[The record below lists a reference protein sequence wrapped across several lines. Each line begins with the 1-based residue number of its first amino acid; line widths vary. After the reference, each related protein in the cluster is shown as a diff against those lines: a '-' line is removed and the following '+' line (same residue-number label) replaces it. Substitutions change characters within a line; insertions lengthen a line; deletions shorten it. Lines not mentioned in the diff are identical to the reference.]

1 MDDYKKAGYIA
12 GGVIAA
18 LAVMLVFQGISQEP
32 EAPASPGA
40 PGAEGAGEEA
50 EAPAPPAAA
59 EPEAEDGP
67 EAAEEPEE
75 IAVIETTMGTIE
87 VELDREHAPATV
99 ENFVRYV
106 NEGFYDGT
114 VFHRVIESF
123 MIQGGGFTPG
133 GEQKETRSPIPLE
146 SQNGLSNTRGAIA
159 MARTYVPDSATSQF
173 YINVVDNGGMLD
185 YAPGN
190 PGYAVFGKVVSGM
203 EVVDAIKSV
212 PTGTRGQNADWP
224 VEDIVI
230 TRAYMKGG

>member
-32 EAPASPGA
+32 EAPASPGGAPGA

-50 EAPAPPAAA
+50 EAPAAI
-59 EPEAEDGP
+59 
-67 EAAEEPEE
+67 EEPEMGGGADDVPE
-75 IAVIETTMGTIE
+75 IAVLETTMGTIE
-87 VELDREHAPATV
+87 VELDRENAPVTV

-114 VFHRVIESF
+114 VFHRVINGF

-133 GEQKETRSPIPLE
+133 GEQKETREPIALE
-146 SQNGLSNTRGAIA
+146 SQNGLSNTRGTIA

-173 YINVVDNGGMLD
+173 YINVVDNSGMLD

-190 PGYAVFGKVVSGM
+190 PGYAVFGRVVSGM

-212 PTGTRGQNADWP
+212 PTGERGQNADWP
-224 VEDIVI
+224 AEDVAI